1 MSFLWNFTEIESS
14 TTSLHSIQS
23 PHGAALIIFN
33 LKRVNQGPLVYS
45 VYLYNCMYPGCVY
58 LLCPSVLWD
67 NKIHQDLR
75 QENWK
80 WETKLPRVDGSCF
93 FFSWFHECQQNVR
106 SHHLIW
112 LIEDP
117 ISAVRVNELNLLRS
131 QTDGCHLQDGQPTD
145 LSLPLFPPHK
155 LSIEGE
161 AHAVSLEGRW
171 ALSRS
176 NALFHFVQAHNFF
189 LCRNSGWIAE
199 MPFMRGGLGDSRMSR
214 GAADR
219 RLFCVSVA
227 STYHVL
233 SVPWH

>member
-67 NKIHQDLR
+67 NKIHQDWR

-93 FFSWFHECQQNVR
+93 FFFLVSRMSTKRTLSPSYMIDWR
-106 SHHLIW
+106 PHLSGPCKWAEFIAFPDW
-112 LIEDP
+112 RVSFTGWTANWP
-117 ISAVRVNELNLLRS
+117 I
-131 QTDGCHLQDGQPTD
+131 P
-145 LSLPLFPPHK
+145 PLHK

-161 AHAVSLEGRW
+161 ARAVSLEGRW

-233 SVPWH
+233 SLPWH